1 MKASCEHH
9 HECMKVIQR
18 IIDRESTAEGE
29 AAFLTNK
36 DQCLPC
42 QEGYALEL
50 SLKKAIQSK
59 CSVPCPEQLFAKIR
73 AKLFLLFILISILI
87 PLFC

>member
-18 IIDRESTAEGE
+18 IIDREATAEEE
-29 AAFLTNK
+29 AVFLTNK

>member
-1 MKASCEHH
+1 MKSSCEQH

-18 IIDRESTAEGE
+18 IIDREATPEEE
-29 AAFLTNK
+29 AAFLANK
-36 DQCLPC
+36 NQCMPC
-42 QEGYALEL
+42 QDGYELEL
-50 SLKKAIQSK
+50 SLKNAIQSK
-59 CSVPCPEQLFAKIR
+59 CAVKCPAQLFAKIR

>member
-1 MKASCEHH
+1 MKSSCEQH

-18 IIDRESTAEGE
+18 IIDREATPEEE
-29 AAFLTNK
+29 AAFLANK
-36 DQCLPC
+36 NQCMPC
-42 QEGYALEL
+42 QDGYELEL
-50 SLKKAIQSK
+50 SLKNAIQSK
-59 CSVPCPEQLFAKIR
+59 CAVKCPEQLFAKIR

>member
-18 IIDRESTAEGE
+18 IIDREATAEEE
-29 AAFLTNK
+29 AVFLTNK

-50 SLKKAIQSK
+50 SLKKAILSK

>member
-1 MKASCEHH
+1 
-9 HECMKVIQR
+9 MKVIQR
-18 IIDRESTAEGE
+18 IIDREATAEE

>member
-1 MKASCEHH
+1 MKSSCEQH

-18 IIDRESTAEGE
+18 IIDREATPEEE
-29 AAFLTNK
+29 AAFLANK
-36 DQCLPC
+36 NQCMPC
-42 QEGYALEL
+42 QDGYELEL
-50 SLKKAIQSK
+50 SLKNAIQSK
-59 CSVPCPEQLFAKIR
+59 CAVKCPEQLFTKIR

>member
-18 IIDRESTAEGE
+18 IIDQEATAEEE

-73 AKLFLLFILISILI
+73 AKFFLLFILISILI